1 MLFHRIIKYNIFMKL
16 FNLIILLLIFF
27 NCSSSDNNSNE
38 NQDPVGPFQEN
49 IFFIS
54 QVIDGVQVDR
64 EVLIHLPEDFDST
77 IKYPVVIAFHGGGGQ
92 NDHWF
97 NKFSPFVQNGEFI
110 GVYPQGHLNS
120 WNLGQEASTAPFA
133 P

>member
-1 MLFHRIIKYNIFMKL
+1 MKR

-38 NQDPVGPFQEN
+38 NQDPVGPIQEN

-77 IKYPVVIAFHGGGGQ
+77 IKYPVVIAFHGGGG
-92 NDHWF
+92 
-97 NKFSPFVQNGEFI
+97 
-110 GVYPQGHLNS
+110 
-120 WNLGQEASTAPFA
+120 
-133 P
+133 